1 MKEEVIKLLDHVD
14 KTHRYSMSKIYGLYN
29 QIFGTNEVPQACA
42 SCLVRK
48 VKALREWLEQQE
60 EKPGN

>member
-1 MKEEVIKLLDHVD
+1 MKEEVIELLDHVD

-29 QIFGTNEVPQACA
+29 QIFGTNEVPQSCV
-42 SCLVRK
+42 SCLIRK